1 MVQTATG
8 KPTEVLAGLVDRVT
22 FHNSDN
28 GFCVL
33 RVKARGQRDQITVLG
48 HAAMISA
55 GEFVQA
61 SGTWVNDR
69 THGVQFRASFLKVTA
84 PTTVEGIEKYLGSG
98 MIRGIGPVYA
108 KKLVRAFGE
117 AVFDVIEQEPPRLRE
132 VTGIGPKRAQRI
144 IAGWAEQKVIREIML
159 FLHSN
164 GVGTSRAVRIYKTYG
179 ADAVQ
184 LISENPYRLAR
195 DIRGIGF
202 RTADQIAVKL
212 GIEKT
217 ALIRVRAGI
226 SYALAE
232 AMDEG
237 HCGLPAEELLAL
249 TQKLLE
255 VPAELVETAL
265 GLELQGGAVIADDL
279 DGRRCVFLAGLHR
292 AEREIAAKL
301 RTLALGKPPWP
312 SIDADKAIPWVEQR
326 TKLTL
331 ANSQREAIRIALS
344 SKVLVITG
352 GPGVGKT
359 TLVNSILKI
368 LGARAV
374 TIGLCAPTGRAAK
387 RLSESTGLEAKTI
400 HRLLE
405 TDPRTGAFRRTEEA
419 PLDCELLVVDET
431 SMVDVPLM
439 RALLR
444 ALPDRAA
451 LLLVGDVDQLPSVGP
466 GQVLADVIVSSAVP
480 VVRLTEVFRQAAESQ
495 IIVNAHRIN
504 QGLMP
509 DLAPVGSGDF
519 FFVDAADAD
528 ESVRKLLAI
537 VQERIPKRF
546 GFDPVRDIQV
556 LCPMNRGGLGA
567 RSLNIELQKA
577 LNPPGELRIERFGW
591 TFCPGDKVMQVEND
605 YDREVYNGDLG
616 VVSRIDMDE
625 GELTVDF
632 DGRGVIYGF
641 GELDELVLAYAT
653 TIHKSQGS
661 EYPAVVIPLSI
672 QHYPMLQRNLV
683 YTGVTRGKRLAVLV
697 GQRKALAIAVKGA
710 RTRRRWSKLREWLAL
725 NT

>member
-1 MVQTATG
+1 MAG
-8 KPTEVLAGLVDRVT
+8 STEVLAGLVDRVT
-22 FHNSDN
+22 FHNSEN

-33 RVKARGQRDQITVLG
+33 RVKARGQRDAITVVG
-48 HAAMISA
+48 HAAIISA

-61 SGTWVNDR
+61 SGSWINDR
-69 THGVQFRASFLKVTA
+69 THGVQFRATFLKAMA

-108 KKLVRAFGE
+108 NKLVRAFGE
-117 AVFDVIEQEPPRLRE
+117 AVFDVIEEEPGRLRE
-132 VTGIGPKRAQRI
+132 VTGIGPKRAARI
-144 IAGWAEQKVIREIML
+144 TAGWAELKVIREIML

-164 GVGTSRAVRIYKTYG
+164 GVGASRSVRIYKSYG
-179 ADAVQ
+179 ADAIR
-184 LISENPYRLAR
+184 LISENPYRLAH

-202 RTADQIAVKL
+202 RTADQIAAKL

-237 HCGLPAEELLAL
+237 HCGLPADELVPL

-255 VPAELVETAL
+255 VSTELIATAL
-265 GLELQGGAVIADDL
+265 DLELQGGAVIADDL
-279 DGRRCVFLAGLHR
+279 GGRRCVFLAGLYR
-292 AEREIAAKL
+292 AEREIAKKL
-301 RTLALGKPPWP
+301 RTLTAGEPPWP
-312 SIDADKAIPWVEQR
+312 SIDAEKAIPWVEKR
-326 TKLTL
+326 TKLAL
-331 ANSQREAIRIALS
+331 AESQTEAVRVALA

-359 TLVNSILKI
+359 TLVNSLLKI
-368 LGARAV
+368 LLAKAV
-374 TIGLCAPTGRAAK
+374 TIVLCAPTGRAAK
-387 RLSESTGLEAKTI
+387 RLAESTSLDAKTI

-405 TDPRTGAFRRTEEA
+405 TDPRSGTFRRNEEE
-419 PLDCELLVVDET
+419 PLDCDLLVVDET

-444 ALPDRAA
+444 ALPGRAA

-466 GQVLADVIVSSAVP
+466 GQILADIIASGAAP

-509 DLAPVGSGDF
+509 DFNPIEGGDF
-519 FFVDAADAD
+519 YLIDAADA
-528 ESVRKLLAI
+528 EEGVRKLLAI
-537 VQERIPKRF
+537 VQDRIPKRF
-546 GFDPVRDIQV
+546 GLDPIRDIQV
-556 LCPMNRGGLGA
+556 LSPMNRGGLGA
-567 RSLNIELQKA
+567 RSLNIELQNA
-577 LNPPGELRIERFGW
+577 LNPPGEIRIERFGW

-605 YDREVYNGDLG
+605 YDKDVYNGDLG
-616 VVSRIDMDE
+616 VVSRIDMEE
-625 GELTVDF
+625 GELHVDF
-632 DGRGVIYGF
+632 DGREVTYGS
-641 GELDELVLAYAT
+641 GELDELELAYAT

-661 EYPAVVIPLSI
+661 EYPAVVIPLTT

-683 YTGVTRGKRLAVLV
+683 YTGVTRGKRLVVLV

-710 RTRRRWSKLREWLAL
+710 RARRRWSKLREWME
-725 NT
+725 TDWVM